1 MTVKEI
7 NVQTG
12 ERTER
17 AYTPKELSDIAA
29 ARAAQQAAIANRVV
43 SDEELAIEHIKNTM
57 TQAEKDAALQA
68 IRAREA
74 GN

>member
-1 MTVKEI
+1 MSVKEV

-17 AYTPKELSDIAA
+17 AYTAKELADIAA
-29 ARAAQQAAIANRVV
+29 AKAAQQASIANRVV

-57 TQAEKDAALQA
+57 TQAEKDAALAA